1 MFFLSR
7 EFIPQL
13 YQMLILT
20 KGVQM
25 NYVVLNDKKHQI
37 NFVFISSNLLNYFNL
52 ISRQRQTILSSED
65 Q

>member
-1 MFFLSR
+1 MFFFSR
-7 EFIPQL
+7 KFIHQL